1 MAFES
6 IVPNAINTALAGATA
21 NVDVSTPATVIDAID
36 NLTTPDTISDLDG
49 NYVDATGGQTSIR
62 VSFPTPSAGTGDLVG
77 IQTAYVLFRRRN
89 VASTGTGNQTVTA
102 LLQVYNGA
110 ASETALTTSG
120 TASVSN
126 SNNLT
131 VPISIT
137 FNASTLGI
145 TDGSAIEF
153 QVSQTAGGTG
163 GNPNNRSYVEVG
175 EVLWSA
181 QLADPRTNDPYN
193 YAEVI

>member
-1 MAFES
+1 MAFENL
-6 IVPNAINTALAGATA
+6 VPNAINTTLAGGTA
-21 NVDVSTPATVIDAID
+21 NVDVGTPATVIDAID
-36 NLTTPDTISDLDG
+36 NLTDITTTSDPDG

-62 VSFPTPSAGTGDLVG
+62 VSFPTPTAGTGSLAG
-77 IQTAYVLFRRRN
+77 IQTAYVIFRRQN
-89 VASTGTGNQTVTA
+89 VNGNGTGNQTVTA
-102 LLQVYNGA
+102 NLQVYDGA
-110 ASETALTTSG
+110 ASETALSTSG

-126 SNNLT
+126 SNNLDS
-131 VPISIT
+131 IINIT
-137 FNASTLGI
+137 FNATTLGI

-153 QVSQTAGGTG
+153 RVLQTAGGQG

-193 YAEVI
+193 YAEII